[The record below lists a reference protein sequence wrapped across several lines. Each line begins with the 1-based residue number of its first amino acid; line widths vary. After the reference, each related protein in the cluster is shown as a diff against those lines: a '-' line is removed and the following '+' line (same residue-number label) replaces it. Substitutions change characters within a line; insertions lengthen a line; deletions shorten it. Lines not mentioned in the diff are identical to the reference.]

1 MFGKKILAIFCFSLL
16 GAAMQ
21 NYAMEMENNDDWET
35 EDGYVSEAKKE
46 ESPTSLSASD
56 LENLLSCLRGESPTK
71 KRNTDQKEPGRL
83 YKAGSRPAVLE
94 EVLPA
99 RAHIDSE
106 RVKVFDSEELK
117 REYAEKQRIKQDAK
131 RIKQDAKKQKQE
143 LQEAKRQDG
152 VFDAL
157 VNGLNNIR
165 ISVVVKEEDEED
177 DEEKGYQQQS
187 QRSVRR
193 EPGKID
199 MKNFAAVNNMLAGNA
214 NVPQG
219 QPVRSLP
226 GRINLGAHNNIKDH
240 IANKARQVSAGDD
253 ANENNAADAGVAAN
267 DSGAGNAGN
276 SGAANNSGTDT
287 GNVHANESVPN
298 TTGTDTPTNKSLL
311 SKVFSTKVAIPGVIG
326 LFALYKLYQYMITTE
341 LQWNLQ
347 AIDSLKS
354 LVEQREN
361 VQNFDQKFH
370 AIALRITLLDRQVLD
385 SYLKAGSYRDLIAY
399 IKSDSFIRSLDD
411 AYVKKDKSQKTV
423 VRKMNN
429 VTCGL
434 RNDCNKFRA
443 FAHDVKSL
451 VY

>member
-21 NYAMEMENNDDWET
+21 NHAMKMENNDDWET
-35 EDGYVSEAKKE
+35 EANYCSDSEG
-46 ESPTSLSASD
+46 ESQT
-56 LENLLSCLRGESPTK
+56 LLSKSALEELGSHMRGESPTK

-83 YKAGSRPAVLE
+83 YKAGSRPAGLE
-94 EVLPA
+94 EAVQA
-99 RAHIDSE
+99 RAHIASE
-106 RVKVFDSEELK
+106 RVQVFDAEELK
-117 REYAEKQRIKQDAK
+117 RNHAEKQRVKQNAG
-131 RIKQDAKKQKQE
+131 KQE
-143 LQEAKRQDG
+143 LENAQVLQEARGQEG
-152 VFDAL
+152 VFNSL
-157 VNGLNNIR
+157 SNKLNSLRKSITG
-165 ISVVVKEEDEED
+165 KEEADEEEAD
-177 DEEKGYQQQS
+177 QKKEYQQEPE
-187 QRSVRR
+187 

-199 MKNFAAVNNMLAGNA
+199 MKNFAAINTVLAGNA
-214 NVPQG
+214 NVQHG
-219 QPVRSLP
+219 QPVRPLPVGSLP
-226 GRINLGAHNNIKDH
+226 GRINLGAHNNIIKDH
-240 IANKARQVSAGDD
+240 IAN
-253 ANENNAADAGVAAN
+253 NAADAAN
-267 DSGAGNAGN
+267 NSGAGNAGN
-276 SGAANNSGTDT
+276 SGAGNNSGTDT

-311 SKVFSTKVAIPGVIG
+311 SKVFSTQVAIPGVIG